1 MLMPLHGNRVLKCVL
16 CSWEC
21 SHDLINSAE
30 GDEMWPKQAEA
41 CSLFSLACSSVSLGD
56 QMEYIEQEYR

>member
-30 GDEMWPKQAEA
+30 ADEMKLPGAGT
-41 CSLFSLACSSVSLGD
+41 SL
-56 QMEYIEQEYR
+56 